1 MSSELRVDKIIPVD
15 GVPSGG
21 GGGVIQIVEA
31 STNTEQTISSTTP
44 TTVLTAS
51 ITPKFSTS
59 KIRIQLNIFAYH
71 MNYYDGYVGLF
82 RGSSST
88 VVTGASQGGNSDK
101 ASIMLRQGSFED
113 QTSNGDY
120 QCNPTY
126 YSYFDTAGTTS
137 QISYVAKAFTN
148 GGSSYPTYI
157 NRSLSRGQSNSNFPK
172 LVSTLTLTEHSA

>member
-1 MSSELRVDKIIPVD
+1 MTSELRVDRIVPYD

-21 GGGVIQIVEA
+21 GGGIIQIVEGF
-31 STNTEQTISSTTP
+31 TFTEYTITTTTP
-44 TTVLTAS
+44 TTVLSAS

-59 KIRIQLNIFAYH
+59 KIKIELNIFAYH

-82 RGSSST
+82 KGSAST
-88 VVTGASQGGNSDK
+88 VITGASQGGNSDTS
-101 ASIMLRQGSFED
+101 SIMLRQGSFED

-120 QCNPTY
+120 QCNPSY
-126 YSYFDTAGTTS
+126 YSYLDTAGTTS
-137 QISYVAKAFTN
+137 IITYNVKAHTN

-172 LVSTLTLTEHSA
+172 LRSTLTLTEHSA

>member
-1 MSSELRVDKIIPVD
+1 MSSELRVDKIVPID

-59 KIRIQLNIFAYH
+59 KIRIELNIFAYH

-88 VVTGASQGGNSDK
+88 VITGASQGGNSDK

-157 NRSLSRGQSNSNFPK
+157 NRSLSRSQSNSNFPK

>member
-59 KIRIQLNIFAYH
+59 KIRIELNIFAYH

-126 YSYFDTAGTTS
+126 YSYLDTAGTTS
-137 QISYVAKAFTN
+137 QISYVAKAHTN